1 MRQFVA
7 DCELDSDGCLCVR
20 GKNFRYLG
28 TVLRVQA
35 GDAIYVRL
43 LSGVLQP
50 MTVAKIDSSEKTIT
64 LQISGSSVS
73 LKKLE
78 AVPEEKM
85 RGPRLCF
92 LCSCP
97 NLQRWNL
104 L

>member
-64 LQISGSSVS
+64 LQIARQNQVHS
-73 LKKLE
+73 LLQTASFLPLRE
-78 AVPEEKM
+78 
-85 RGPRLCF
+85 CF
-92 LCSCP
+92 
-97 NLQRWNL
+97 
-104 L
+104 

>member
-50 MTVAKIDSSEKTIT
+50 MRSE
-64 LQISGSSVS
+64 
-73 LKKLE
+73 E
-78 AVPEEKM
+78 
-85 RGPRLCF
+85 RR
-92 LCSCP
+92 
-97 NLQRWNL
+97 
-104 L
+104 